1 MCGVA
6 GLWEIDGGAGR
17 EVLLRHIGAMTAS
30 LRHRGPDGSGCW
42 IDEQAGV
49 ALGHTRLAIVDLSP
63 AGAQPMASSDG
74 RFVLSYNGEIYNAAE
89 LRRDLERRG
98 RRFRGGSDTEVL
110 VEGLSAWG
118 VEPCLQRLIGMFA
131 FVLWDREART
141 MTLVRD
147 RLGIKP
153 LYWAR
158 AGRTVVVGSE
168 LKTLHAYTGW
178 TPEVDR
184 DVLATYLR
192 YRCVPA
198 PRTIYRQ
205 AAKLP
210 PGHLLEIDRR
220 GQTQLRQFWDPLA
233 VVPDSTDLAD
243 AEAVERL
250 DALLRD
256 AVGRRMVADVP
267 LGGFLSGGIDSSL
280 VTALMQAQS
289 SRPIRT
295 FSIGF
300 DEPGFDEAP
309 HARAVAAHL
318 GTDHT
323 ELYVAPGHA
332 LELVPSLPEVFDEP
346 FADASQIPT
355 CLLAALTRRHVTV
368 ALSGDGGDEL
378 FAGYERY
385 ARAEQAWL
393 RLARLPHGAR
403 RLAAEALRRLP
414 GLDGGSLLCR
424 SGLFPPA
431 ERLDHWASTLA
442 AEDGV
447 AFYRHRGSQWRHPAR
462 IVRGAEEWRVPWRPG
477 APGGDFLA
485 QMQRIDLVSYLPNDV
500 LTKVDRATMAVA
512 LEARVPILDHR
523 VVELALGLPRRLKQ
537 RDGTSKWLLRR
548 VLDRYVPGAL
558 VDRPKAGFS
567 VPLAG
572 WLRGPLRDWAED
584 LLGEARLREEG
595 FFEAAP
601 VRLRWRQHLEGT
613 RDWHAHLWTVL
624 MFQAWLRHK
633 RQATSRPAALAEAT
647 CAAE

>member
-6 GLWEIDGGAGR
+6 ALWEIDGGAGR

-42 IDEQAGV
+42 IDERAGV

-110 VEGLSAWG
+110 VEGLAAWG
-118 VEPCLQRLIGMFA
+118 IEPCLRRLIGMFA
-131 FVLWDREART
+131 FALWDREART

-153 LYWAR
+153 LYWAQV
-158 AGRTVVVGSE
+158 GRTVLAGSE
-168 LKTLHAYTGW
+168 LKTLRAFAGW
-178 TPEVDR
+178 TPEIDR

-198 PRTIYRQ
+198 PRTIYRE

-210 PGHLLEIDRR
+210 PGHVLEIDRH
-220 GQTQLRQFWDPLA
+220 GQTRLRQFWDPLA
-233 VVPDSTDLAD
+233 IVPDSTDLAD
-243 AEAVERL
+243 AEAEERL

-323 ELYVAPGHA
+323 ELYVAPGQA
-332 LELVPSLPEVFDEP
+332 LDLVPSLPEVFDEP

-355 CLLAALTRRHVTV
+355 CLLAVLTRQHVTV

-385 ARAEQAWL
+385 ARAEQAWQ
-393 RLARLPHGAR
+393 RLSRLPRGVR
-403 RLAAEALRRLP
+403 RLAAHALRRLP
-414 GLDGGSLLCR
+414 ALDGGSLLCR
-424 SGLFPPA
+424 SGLVPPT
-431 ERLDHWASTLA
+431 ERIDHWASTLA
-442 AEDGV
+442 AGDDV
-447 AFYRHRGSQWRHPAR
+447 AFYRHRGSQWRDPGR

-485 QMQRIDLVSYLPNDV
+485 RMQRIDLVSYLPNDV

-523 VVELALGLPRRLKQ
+523 VVEFALGLPRRLKQ

-584 LLGEARLREEG
+584 LLGETRLREEG

-624 MFQAWLRHK
+624 MFQAWLQHG
-633 RQATSRPAALAEAT
+633 RQATSRPAPLAEAT